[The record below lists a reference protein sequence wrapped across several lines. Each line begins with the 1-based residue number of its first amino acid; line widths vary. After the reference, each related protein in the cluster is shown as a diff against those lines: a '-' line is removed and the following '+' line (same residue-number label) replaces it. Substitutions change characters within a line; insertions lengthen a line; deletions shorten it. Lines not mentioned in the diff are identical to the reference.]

1 MKKYAVL
8 VAGGNGSRMN
18 SEIPKQFLLIKNKPV
33 LFYTIKSFVDA
44 FDDIQIILVVP
55 QDFIDSTNEIIKD
68 HFQNHNIQIT
78 SGGATRFESVKNGL
92 KFVSLDSIVFV
103 HDAVRCL
110 IGKDLIIRCY
120 EQAKISGTA
129 IPAINSKDS
138 IRIVENELNRSVNRS
153 AVKLI
158 QTPQVFKSDL
168 LLNAFDVEFNEA
180 FTDEASVVEFAG
192 HSVTLVEGDENNIKI
207 TYPID
212 LIVAEKL
219 LQ

>member
-1 MKKYAVL
+1 M
-8 VAGGNGSRMN
+8 
-18 SEIPKQFLLIKNKPV
+18 
-33 LFYTIKSFVDA
+33 
-44 FDDIQIILVVP
+44 
-55 QDFIDSTNEIIKD
+55 
-68 HFQNHNIQIT
+68 
-78 SGGATRFESVKNGL
+78 
-92 KFVSLDSIVFV
+92 DSIVFV

-120 EQAKISGTA
+120 EQAKISSTA

-138 IRIVENELNRSVNRS
+138 IRIIENELNRSVNRS

-168 LLNAFDVEFNEA
+168 LLKAFDVEFNDS